1 MAAATMV
8 PLGRLGQPDTL
19 PSLAPSLIAPHIG
32 PEISSTS
39 LSPRANGS
47 LR

>member
-1 MAAATMV
+1 MGAATMV

-32 PEISSTS
+32 PENPPTS
-39 LSPRANGS
+39 LSPRANGG
-47 LR
+47 RR